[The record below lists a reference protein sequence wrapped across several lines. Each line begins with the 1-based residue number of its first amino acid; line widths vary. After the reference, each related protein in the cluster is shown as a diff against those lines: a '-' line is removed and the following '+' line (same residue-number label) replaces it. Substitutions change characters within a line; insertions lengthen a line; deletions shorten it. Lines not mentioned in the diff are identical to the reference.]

1 MRACVVCAV
10 TLENFVVEEADM
22 SIRTLTTLVA
32 SAALLAACAT
42 AEPEIP
48 QGILAAGDPAK
59 PVVAAVETVVTT
71 DPTVDADDPAFWT
84 DPRDPSRAVMFG
96 TDKSDGLYV
105 HNLDGTVRQF
115 FPDGP
120 MNNVDVRSGFMVDGK
135 AMVLVAAA
143 ERDRFG
149 IMTWLMDPATLEV
162 RRWGFIP
169 TNMGEPYGFC
179 MGQRGD
185 AYYLVPNNKAG
196 LIQQI
201 RVTAGP
207 NGPVSVVEKSMQL
220 GSQTEGCVVDD
231 AADLLY
237 VGEEDVGIWRFDFDP
252 AGSSAPT
259 EIQPIDRVRLTD
271 DVEGLTIMRD
281 GANKYLIASSQ
292 GDSTYPVW
300 RVTGTG
306 AQTAYAYVGRFTIV
320 DGVATTSGQAV
331 DAVTHTDGLDAWSG
345 AIGPWP
351 QGALAFHDD
360 SDAPNRGQQN
370 YKMVD
375 WREIKRALGIN

>member
-1 MRACVVCAV
+1 
-10 TLENFVVEEADM
+10 M
-22 SIRTLTTLVA
+22 SIRILTTLTA

-48 QGILAAGDPAK
+48 QGVLAAGDPAR
-59 PVVAAVETVVTT
+59 PVVAAAETMVTT
-71 DPTVDADDPAFWT
+71 DPTVDADDPAFWA
-84 DPRDPSRAVMFG
+84 DPRDPSRAVLFG

-120 MNNVDVRSGFMVDGK
+120 MNNVDVRSGFVVDGK

-149 IMTWLMDPATLEV
+149 IMTWLMNPDTLEV

-169 TNMGEPYGFC
+169 TDMGEPYGFC
-179 MGQRGD
+179 MGQRGS
-185 AYYLVPNNKAG
+185 AYYLVPNNKNG

-207 NGPVSVVEKSMQL
+207 NGPLGVVERSMQL

-231 AADLLY
+231 AADQLY

-252 AGSSAPT
+252 AAPGT
-259 EIQPIDRVRLTD
+259 PTRIHPIDRIRLTD
-271 DVEGLTIMRD
+271 DVEGLTLMRD
-281 GANKYLIASSQ
+281 GDDKYLIASSQ

-300 RVTGTG
+300 RVTGAG
-306 AQTAYAYVGRFTIV
+306 AETAYVYVGRFAIV
-320 DGVATTSGQAV
+320 DGVATTSGAAI
-331 DAVTHTDGLDAWSG
+331 DGVTHTDGLDAWSG
-345 AIGPWP
+345 PIGPWP
-351 QGALAFHDD
+351 QGAIAFHDD
-360 SDAPNRGQQN
+360 TDTPRTGQQN

>member
-1 MRACVVCAV
+1 
-10 TLENFVVEEADM
+10 M
-22 SIRTLTTLVA
+22 SIRILTTLVA

-42 AEPEIP
+42 VEPEIP

-59 PVVAAVETVVTT
+59 PVVAAAETVVTT
-71 DPTVDADDPAFWT
+71 DPTVDADDPAFWA
-84 DPRDPSRAVMFG
+84 DPRDPSRAVLFG
-96 TDKSDGLYV
+96 TDKTDGLYV

-120 MNNVDVRSGFMVDGK
+120 MNNVDVRSGFVVDGK
-135 AMVLVAAA
+135 AMVLIAAA

-179 MGQRGD
+179 MGQRGN
-185 AYYLVPNNKAG
+185 AYYVVPNNKAG

-201 RVTAGP
+201 RITAGP
-207 NGPVSVVEKSMQL
+207 NGPVGVVEKSMQL

-300 RVTGTG
+300 RVTGAGT
-306 AQTAYAYVGRFTIV
+306 QTAYAYVGRFAIV
-320 DGVATTSGQAV
+320 DGVATISGLTI
-331 DAVTHTDGLDAWSG
+331 DGVTHTDGLDAWSG
-345 AIGPWP
+345 PIGPWP

-360 SDAPNRGQQN
+360 TDTPNPGQQN